1 MWALVVNIKLDIC
14 KINYMETDRSAVFG
28 YQAGKIH
35 DLLFCTLAG
44 VRRCME
50 IYRIDLNATF
60 CDHVTGNRA
69 VDSARKKQHGF
80 SVCSDRHSACARN
93 GLGIYVNLVTDLNRK
108 IQLRMMNIYTCLRER
123 IQDTSAKLC
132 ANFHG
137 ANRIGFLCTACPN
150 LKGSVKVRMPLF
162 HIAYYVFGKFLK
174 ALLFVDHNRA
184 DTYDTEY
191 VLQCVYSLI
200 VIIILRAEYID
211 SSLLFFYFKI
221 SLDLGERNLHLMYE
235 SIFKTVAVFS
245 LQGDFRIF
253 DQKCMY

>member
-1 MWALVVNIKLDIC
+1 MRTLIINIKLYIC
-14 KINYMETDRSAVFG
+14 KVNYMETDRSAVFG

-93 GLGIYVNLVTDLNRK
+93 GLGIYIDLVTDLHRK
-108 IQLRMMNIYTCLRER
+108 IQFRMMNVYTCLRER
-123 IQDTSAKLC
+123 IQDTSAKLS
-132 ANFHG
+132 AYFHG
-137 ANRIGFLCTACPN
+137 ADRIGFLCTACPD
-150 LKGSVKVRMPLF
+150 LEASVKVRMPLL
-162 HIAYYVFGKFLK
+162 HITHNIFGKLLK
-174 ALLFVDHNRA
+174 ALFFIDHNRA
-184 DTYDTEY
+184 DAYNTEY
-191 VLQCVYSLI
+191 MLQRIYSLI
-200 VIIILRAEYID
+200 VIIILRAEYIN

-221 SLDLGERNLHLMYE
+221 SLDLGECDLHLMYE
-235 SIFKTVAVFS
+235 SIFKTIAVFS
-245 LQGDFRIF
+245 LKGNFRIF